1 MDVED
6 ASRMEYRFQRNTYL
20 VIVLALGAAIYWSG
34 LRMAMGVLLG
44 GALCLF
50 NIRWLRGSVSG
61 ILSYAAAEQTG
72 RVPSWTASKFILR
85 YLIVGVVIAAAVW
98 SGDFHPLGIG
108 IGFAAFVGSVM
119 IEAGYQI
126 YRFLAGKEQIPEE

>member
-1 MDVED
+1 MDAED
-6 ASRMEYRFQRNTYL
+6 SSRMERRFERNTYL
-20 VIVLALGAAIYWSG
+20 IIVLALGAGYYFSG
-34 LRMAMGVLLG
+34 WRMAMGALLG

-61 ILSYAAAEQTG
+61 ILSHAAETG
-72 RVPSWTASKFILR
+72 RVPNWTASKFILR
-85 YLIVGVVIAAAVW
+85 YVIVGIVIAAAVW

-126 YRFLAGKEQIPEE
+126 YRFLAHQEQLPEE

>member
-1 MDVED
+1 MDAED
-6 ASRMEYRFQRNTYL
+6 SSQIENRFQRNTYV
-20 VIVLALGAAIYWSG
+20 VIVLALTAGFYWSG

-50 NIRWLRGSVSG
+50 NIRWLRGSVKG
-61 ILSYAAAEQTG
+61 ILGYAAAEQSG

-85 YLIVGVVIAAAVW
+85 YLIVGIVIAAAVW

-108 IGFAAFVGSVM
+108 VGFSAFVGSVM

-126 YRFLAGKEQIPEE
+126 YLFLAGKEQIPEE

>member
-6 ASRMEYRFQRNTYL
+6 ASRIQYRFQRNTYF
-20 VIVLALGAAIYWSG
+20 VIVLALVAGFYCSG
-34 LRMAMGVLLG
+34 WRMAMGVVLG

-85 YLIVGVVIAAAVW
+85 YLIVGIVIAAAVW

-126 YRFLAGKEQIPEE
+126 YLFLAGKEQIPEE